1 MYDLVTL
8 GTCDLRHP
16 DGHAVQSVL
25 AQPKRLALLAVLALA
40 HPHGYVRRDALLP
53 LFWPELDEDRAR
65 AALRRA
71 RVFPAAGAGQKRDR
85 RAGGR
90 RAWGRDGRDPVRR

>member
-1 MYDLVTL
+1 MYELVTL

-16 DGHAVQSVL
+16 DGHSVQSVL

-40 HPHGYVRRDALLP
+40 HPHGFVRRDALLP

-71 RVFPAAGAGQKRDR
+71 VYFLRQALGKKAIAGRGENELAIGTEVIRCD
-85 RAGGR
+85 
-90 RAWGRDGRDPVRR
+90 